1 MRDIFFVMFISK
13 LFYFGKRQVPLISY
27 NWHELTIAKKL
38 LLNESHTD
46 MLWWNAFKEGDRQGF
61 DNLFRRYYPILLQY
75 GLRITSDKELVSDCI
90 QDLFIELWQSRSST
104 SVQSVKAY
112 LLKALKYKLFRQFRG
127 GNLTQSDT
135 FIETNFELSHDQ
147 FLVAKEEEA
156 QTTARVVAA
165 INQLPNRQK
174 EIVYLKIYQ
183 GLSYEEL
190 SDVMGINY
198 QVARNLFYQSIKSL
212 RALLQ

>member
-1 MRDIFFVMFISK
+1 VNSR
-13 LFYFGKRQVPLISY
+13 LL
-27 NWHELTIAKKL
+27 KKL
-38 LLNESHTD
+38 LLNDNHTD
-46 MLWWNAFKEGDRQGF
+46 ILWWNAFKEGDRQAF
-61 DNLFRRYYPILLQY
+61 DNLFRRYYPVLLQY
-75 GLRITSDKELVSDCI
+75 GLRITTDKELVSDCI

-112 LLKALKYKLFRQFRG
+112 FLKALKYKLFRQFRSG
-127 GNLTQSDT
+127 SMVQSDASAD
-135 FIETNFELSHDQ
+135 TNFELSHDQ
-147 FLVAKEEEA
+147 FIIAKEEEA
-156 QTTARVVAA
+156 QKVARVVAA

-190 SDVMGINY
+190 SEVMGINY